1 MKRIDYLVSI
11 WYSVNMVLT
20 PDQKKRLAELDV
32 EALDEEKREEPS
44 GQAVRSLLVRLKMFW
59 SSQISRSRSVIGKG
73 LLLLVLVGVAGY
85 FVKEYQ
91 LYRTDFRSAFSS
103 GSGNPVENLWNAL
116 KLQKQKAGMVD
127 VGRSQ
132 FLVGDYKE
140 ALATASAVLALD
152 SKDRRA
158 QDLINLVTDAATQR
172 ADREFDLGEIETA
185 LSDVRLALKYQ
196 PEDKDAQDLYSR
208 IGERLFRE
216 AQSHYNKQEYAQ
228 LITKAQEVIRINPSH
243 MDASNLL
250 MRTNNEL
257 LTRADELF
265 INKRYF
271 DALENVNLSLK
282 IDPANSRALRLLAQI
297 SLYVETPNLRLRG
310 ITIFGKTPY
319 AVIQTPTSNQPAYV
333 KKGDT
338 IRNFRVLDIDPAAR
352 TVKFFQIYTKVEFT
366 VGMSKPE

>member
-11 WYSVNMVLT
+11 CYSSDMVLT

-32 EALDEEKREEPS
+32 SAVEEEKREEPS
-44 GQAVRSLLVRLKMFW
+44 GRGRSLIVRLKVLW
-59 SSQISRSRSVIGKG
+59 ASQISPSRSLIGKA
-73 LLLLVLVGVAGY
+73 LLLIVLLGAAGY
-85 FVKEYQ
+85 YVKEYQ
-91 LYRTDFRSAFSS
+91 LYRTNFRSAFSS
-103 GSGNPVENLWNAL
+103 GPGNPVENLWNVL
-116 KLQKQKAGMVD
+116 KLQKEKASMLD
-127 VGRSQ
+127 NGRSQ

-140 ALATASAVLALD
+140 ALATASAVLTMD
-152 SKDRRA
+152 SKDKRA
-158 QDLINLVTDAATQR
+158 QDLINLVSDAATQR
-172 ADREFDLGEIETA
+172 ADREFDLGDIEAA
-185 LSDVRLALKYQ
+185 LVDVRLALKYQ
-196 PEDKDAQDLYSR
+196 PEDKDTRDLYAR
-208 IGERLFRE
+208 IGDRLFLE

-228 LITKAQEVIRINPSH
+228 LIAKAQEVIRINPSH

-271 DALENVNLSLK
+271 DALTNVKLSLQ
-282 IDPANSRALRLLAQI
+282 IDPTNSRALRLLDQI
-297 SLYVETPNLRLRG
+297 SLYIETPNLKLRG

-319 AVIQTPTSNQPAYV
+319 AIIQVPNSNQPTYV

-338 IRNFRVLDIDPAAR
+338 IRNFRVLDIDPVAR

-366 VGMSKPE
+366 VSMFKSE